1 MKILKVAVGSKN
13 PVKIEAVKEAFQKVW
28 TGKTFEFIGTEVLSG
43 VPDQPMSD
51 EESIKGATIR
61 ANNAIKSLLAD
72 FGVGLEGGLQK
83 IGERWFDCGW
93 IVVIDR
99 EGRTGFGSS
108 LRMEAPKKMME
119 LIHQGIELGKVN
131 DLLFKTENSKHDQG
145 HFGLMTDNVISRK
158 EGYRDGIIA
167 ALAAFMHPEL
177 FEE

>member
-1 MKILKVAVGSKN
+1 MYNIRVAIGSKN
-13 PVKIEAVKEAFQKVW
+13 PVKIEAVKDAFEKVW
-28 TGKTFEFIGTEVLSG
+28 PDKTFEFVGVEVSSG

-51 EESIKGATIR
+51 EESIKGATSR
-61 ANNAIKSLLAD
+61 ANNAIKELNGD

-93 IVVIDR
+93 IVVIDK
-99 EGRTGFGSS
+99 EGNLGIGSS
-108 LRMEAPKKMME
+108 LRLEAPQKMME

-131 DLLFKTENSKHDQG
+131 DILFKKENSKHDQG
-145 HFGLMTDNVISRK
+145 HFGLMTNNVIKRK

-177 FEE
+177 FEK